1 MPFLKY
7 LTFLTSFRTP
17 FQLRRF
23 TTLKKN
29 IMSICS
35 CLYSKIQEF
44 SFLYLLL
51 RIFKIFRQL
60 IFFGQV
66 RFRKKYKLLTH
77 LCKNKD
83 QTVLLN
89 SFYYRA
95 LQLKFYY
102 EEKHVY
108 YEAKSRNLSLLHH
121 THKMHPKHKFCMLL
135 NIISLC
141 LIRWPPIGCK
151 SSGNGNVV
159 MV

>member
-1 MPFLKY
+1 M
-7 LTFLTSFRTP
+7 R
-17 FQLRRF
+17 
-23 TTLKKN
+23 
-29 IMSICS
+29 ICS

-121 THKMHPKHKFCMLL
+121 TNKMHPKHKFRILHAFKYYFIVSDLMTSYRLQ
-135 NIISLC
+135 IIWKWKCRHC
-141 LIRWPPIGCK
+141 L
-151 SSGNGNVV
+151 
-159 MV
+159 

>member
-1 MPFLKY
+1 M
-7 LTFLTSFRTP
+7 R
-17 FQLRRF
+17 
-23 TTLKKN
+23 
-29 IMSICS
+29 ICS

-89 SFYYRA
+89 SFL
-95 LQLKFYY
+95 LQGST
-102 EEKHVY
+102 
-108 YEAKSRNLSLLHH
+108 AKILLWGKTRLLWGEITQPLSLTPHTQNAPQTQILHAFKYYFIVSDSM
-121 THKMHPKHKFCMLL
+121 TSYRLQ
-135 NIISLC
+135 IIWKWKCRHC
-141 LIRWPPIGCK
+141 L
-151 SSGNGNVV
+151 
-159 MV
+159 